1 MTELPLP
8 IAFLILFFPPSKGT
22 SDIVDLH
29 TFFHT
34 GDTRETVT
42 QVDKDHFKNY
52 YFSDSGSF

>member
-8 IAFLILFFPPSKGT
+8 IAFLIPFFPPSKGI

-34 GDTRETVT
+34 GDTQETVT
-42 QVDKDHFKNY
+42 QVDKI
-52 YFSDSGSF
+52 SDSGSF